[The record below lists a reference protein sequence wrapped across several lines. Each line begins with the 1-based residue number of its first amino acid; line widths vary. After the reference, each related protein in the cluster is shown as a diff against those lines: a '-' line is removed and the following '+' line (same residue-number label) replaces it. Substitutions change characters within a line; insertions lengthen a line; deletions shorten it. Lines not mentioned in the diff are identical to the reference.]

1 LVSQWYP
8 HMQGRIRD
16 RRADRA
22 GQRAAV
28 IVGAW
33 LIAGA
38 LLAGCASTA
47 DNPLTLFVDPGKYQ
61 YYSCEQIA
69 AQRKNWSN
77 RQSDLK
83 LLMDKADQSAGGAV
97 VNVLAYKAD
106 YVTAGEELKVLE
118 STARTKNCTTPANWK
133 SNSTIR

>member
-1 LVSQWYP
+1 
-8 HMQGRIRD
+8 MQGRIRD

-22 GQRAAV
+22 GQCAGA

-33 LIAGA
+33 LVAGA

-61 YYSCEQIA
+61 YHSCEQIA
-69 AQRKNWSN
+69 AQQKSWSN

-83 LLMDKADQSAGGAV
+83 SLMDKADQSAGGAV

-106 YVTAGEELKVLE
+106 YVAAGEELKVLE
-118 STARTKNCTTPANWK
+118 STARAKNCTTPANWK